1 MFLQRQDIA
10 QYSPETI
17 EAIKKATAG
26 KEQILWDTEQA
37 IVTAITA
44 DTQLTLLQ
52 KASEITRSMNRFISS
67 VQGINGAT
75 MPYPVYGDMGYLA
88 AQQHPFNMQP
98 GMQAFTPNDCHVQN
112 TMLQL
117 GHTSYLTHTD
127 DAGRDVNNSLAIN
140 GIDNKID
147 NIVLAVDGFA
157 LPLFSVGG
165 VLNGEPNE
173 GIGIAVIVPTT
184 LESVHVQ
191 PIFDLIMETLE
202 LTDQVDKYSYTTRAV
217 DAFQE
222 SAIYIDLANNDD
234 PVEIENFNDIVKGYF
249 NKHIQYDKLFPAAA

>member
-1 MFLQRQDIA
+1 MFLQRPVA
-10 QYSPETI
+10 PQYTPETI
-17 EAIKKATAG
+17 AAIHTATAG
-26 KEQILWDTEQA
+26 KEQIFWDTEQA
-37 IVTAITA
+37 IIAAINS
-44 DTQLTLLQ
+44 DTGLTLIQ
-52 KASEITRSMNRFISS
+52 KASEIARSMNRFISN
-67 VQGINGAT
+67 VQQLNNAIN
-75 MPYPVYGDMGYLA
+75 PYPVYGDMGYLA

-117 GHTSYLTHTD
+117 GHASYLTHTD

>member
-26 KEQILWDTEQA
+26 KEQILWETEQA

-52 KASEITRSMNRFISS
+52 KASEIARSMNRFISS

-117 GHTSYLTHTD
+117 GHASYLTHTD

-173 GIGIAVIVPTT
+173 GIAIVVIVPTT
-184 LESVHVQ
+184 LEHVHAQ
-191 PIFDLIMETLE
+191 SIFDLIMETLE
-202 LTDQVDKYSYTTRAV
+202 LTDQSDKYSFTKREILTEN
-217 DAFQE
+217 E
-222 SAIYIDLANNDD
+222 SAIYIDLVNNDD

-249 NKHIQYDKLFPAAA
+249 NKHIQYDKLFPTAA